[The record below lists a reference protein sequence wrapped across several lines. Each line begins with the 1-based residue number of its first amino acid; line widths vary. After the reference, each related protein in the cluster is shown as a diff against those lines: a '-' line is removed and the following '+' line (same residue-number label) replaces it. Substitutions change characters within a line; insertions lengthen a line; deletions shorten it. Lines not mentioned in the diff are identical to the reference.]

1 MAELTVREALLKRQ
15 STRAYLDK
23 PVSRELIEQILDS
36 ARHAPSGTNTQ
47 PWQVAVVTG
56 ESKRKLCT
64 SMEQAFHDNVKR
76 KMDYNYYPLEWSEP
90 YKGRRKECGLQMY
103 STLEIPRKD
112 KQRQLDQWAANYR
125 AFDAPAMLFFF
136 IDRVMETGSFFDY
149 GMFFQSVMLEAVSRG
164 LSVCPQAALGEYPQ
178 IVREELNYGDNKILI
193 SGMAIGYGDES
204 ARVNS
209 YRTSRLEVDEF
220 TRFYE

>member
-1 MAELTVREALLKRQ
+1 
-15 STRAYLDK
+15 
-23 PVSRELIEQILDS
+23 
-36 ARHAPSGTNTQ
+36 
-47 PWQVAVVTG
+47 
-56 ESKRKLCT
+56 
-64 SMEQAFHDNVKR
+64 MEQAFRDNVNP

-103 STLEIPRKD
+103 STLEIARED

-178 IVREELNYGDNKILI
+178 IVREELNYGDDKILI
-193 SGMAIGYGDES
+193 AGMAIGYGDES